1 MQGHLGYISI
11 HTYLPHK
18 HTVHTHRRFCVEKR
32 KFQPNHLSRHTHT
45 AVFNK
50 MPHPICIYSGTEQC
64 ERATERA
71 RERERER
78 EVGPKGEKEVN
89 TYTTLQKHKPF
100 QHKSPLTH
108 CQNTLRQIAKN
119 NQSLCQPHTHKY
131 TQTLRHSSVLCSS
144 PVQKTEAGQTL

>member
-1 MQGHLGYISI
+1 MATSLFIHIFLTNTLCTHTQTVLCGKEKIS
-11 HTYLPHK
+11 TQSPFK
-18 HTVHTHRRFCVEKR
+18 T
-32 KFQPNHLSRHTHT
+32 HTHT

-108 CQNTLRQIAKN
+108 CQNTLRQIAKD
-119 NQSLCQPHTHKY
+119 NQSLCQTHTHKY